1 MKKKDLI
8 LILIMILAAVA
19 VLFIG
24 LSGRNK
30 KQTVPDTERAPD
42 EIAEAIDHDSTIEEM
57 SGYSEYSGA
66 VKAEAASYFE
76 KNPAES
82 YLLVR
87 TNQSSSPPIPLN
99 EEYSFTVKQHDGSEN
114 VIHVGV
120 NSFYMESSNCDN
132 QNCVDEGTVT
142 LDNMN
147 ERVLFNMILCLP
159 HQLSL
164 EMLTPDEAKTV
175 LLDLLA
181 QQETLQQ
188 AVSGSEAQ
196 TAGNS
201 QTGLSEESA
210 EASQS

>member
-1 MKKKDLI
+1 MTELTTREKLI
-8 LILIMILAAVA
+8 QAALT
-19 VLFIG
+19 LFSEKG
-24 LSGRNK
+24 YDATS
-30 KQTVPDTERAPD
+30 VD
-42 EIAEAIDHDSTIEEM
+42 EIAEAIDHDSTIEER

-181 QQETLQQ
+181 QDNQENQGDERRYDVEQ
-188 AVSGSEAQ
+188 PYMVDV
-196 TAGNS
+196 
-201 QTGLSEESA
+201 
-210 EASQS
+210 